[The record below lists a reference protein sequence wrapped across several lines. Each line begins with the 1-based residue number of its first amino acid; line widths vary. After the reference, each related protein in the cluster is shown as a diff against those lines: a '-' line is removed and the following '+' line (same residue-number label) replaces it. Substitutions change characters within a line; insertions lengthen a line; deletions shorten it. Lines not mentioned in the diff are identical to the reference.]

1 MTLEQ
6 MLEYGHL
13 RRHQTSAQEIKNLL
27 AIVERDLRDSNTPDL
42 SADAR
47 YAMTYNA
54 GLKLCTILLFASGY
68 RTGQGDSHHYRTIE
82 TMPVILGPSHAK
94 NGEYFN
100 GCRNRR
106 HKIEYDCAGVAGD
119 NDVNDLQEFVAE
131 LKTATMAWMQKNHPE
146 LLPFKK

>member
-13 RRHQTSAQEIKNLL
+13 RRHRTSAQEVKNLL
-27 AIVERDLRDSNTPDL
+27 AIVERDLRDSRTPGL

-47 YAMTYNA
+47 FAVTYNV
-54 GLKLCTILLFASGY
+54 GLKLCTILLFASGF

-82 TMPVILGPSHAK
+82 AMPVILGPSPTK
-94 NGEYFN
+94 NAEYFN

-119 NDVNDLQEFVAE
+119 NDVADLQEFVAE
-131 LKTATMAWMQKNHPE
+131 LKSTTMGWLQKNQPE
-146 LLPFKK
+146 LLQFNK